1 MDDGSAATGIHKEGA
16 DENARAR
23 GRGAPERDRYT
34 LAGETGPPV
43 RQAGAG

>member
-1 MDDGSAATGIHKEGA
+1 MYMREAG
-16 DENARAR
+16 
-23 GRGAPERDRYT
+23 GAPERDRYT